1 MRSASRA
8 PVWIPPG
15 SPPVFPDPREFD
27 DNGLI
32 AGGGDLDP
40 ARLVAA
46 YRAGI
51 FPWYNEPPILWWSP
65 NPRAI
70 IDPESLHISRSM
82 RRTLK
87 KTSFTVTTGTALE
100 RVMEQCA
107 KRREGTWLSDE
118 MQDAYLRLAEMGM
131 ATSYEVWDKKQ
142 LVGGLYG
149 VLIGGLYAA
158 ESKFHRRTDASKIAL
173 ICAVTDLFS
182 RGVQLFDVQF
192 ATEHLSTL
200 GVHEVPREAYL
211 AAADRAARAQTTPR
225 VLSDNLL
232 PEVLTKLSLT

>member
-200 GVHEVPREAYL
+200 GVHEVPREVYL

-225 VLSDNLL
+225 ALSDNLL

>member
-211 AAADRAARAQTTPR
+211 AAADRAVRAQTTHR
-225 VLSDNLL
+225 ALSDNLL

>member
-1 MRSASRA
+1 MRTAPRA
-8 PVWIPPG
+8 PVWIPHG
-15 SPPVFPDPREFD
+15 SPPHFPDPRDFD
-27 DNGLI
+27 DHGLI

-40 ARLVAA
+40 ERLVAA
-46 YRAGI
+46 YGAGI

-70 IDPESLHISRSM
+70 ITPDSLHLSRSM
-82 RRTLK
+82 KRTLR
-87 KTSFTVTTGTALE
+87 KTSYTVTTGVALE

-118 MQDAYLRLAEMGM
+118 MQDAYLRLGEMGM

-149 VLIGGLYAA
+149 VQIGGLYAA

-173 ICAVTDLFS
+173 VCAVTDLFT
-182 RGVQLFDVQF
+182 RGVEVFDVQF
-192 ATEHLSTL
+192 VTEHLRTL
-200 GVHEVPREAYL
+200 GVHEVPREEYL
-211 AAADRAARAQTTPR
+211 QAVKRATLGRTAPR
-225 VLSDNLL
+225 QPSENLL
-232 PEVLTKLSLT
+232 PEVLARLALA

>member
-1 MRSASRA
+1 MRPAPRA

-27 DNGLI
+27 DHGLI

-40 ARLVAA
+40 TRLVAA

-65 NPRAI
+65 DPRAI
-70 IDPESLHISRSM
+70 INPESLHISRSM

-87 KTSFTVTTGTALE
+87 NTTFTVTTGTALE

-118 MQDAYLRLAEMGM
+118 MQDAYLRLGEMGM

-192 ATEHLSTL
+192 ATEHLRTL
-200 GVHEVPREAYL
+200 GVHEVSRAAYL
-211 AAADRAARAQTTPR
+211 AAAEKASRAQTKPKTP
-225 VLSDNLL
+225 SDNLL
-232 PEVLTKLSLT
+232 PEVLTKLCLA

>member
-70 IDPESLHISRSM
+70 IDPQSLHISRSM

>member
-1 MRSASRA
+1 MRTAPRA

-15 SPPVFPDPREFD
+15 SYPAFPDPREFD
-27 DNGLI
+27 DHGLI

-40 ARLVAA
+40 ARLIAA

-70 IDPESLHISRSM
+70 ITPESLHLSRSM
-82 RRTLK
+82 RRTLR

-107 KRREGTWLSDE
+107 KRREGTWLTDE
-118 MQDAYLRLAEMGM
+118 MQDAYLRLGEVGM

-158 ESKFHRRTDASKIAL
+158 ESKFHRRPDASKIAL
-173 ICAVTDLFS
+173 ICAVTDLFG

-192 ATEHLSTL
+192 ATEHLRTL
-200 GVHEVPREAYL
+200 GVHEVSREAYL
-211 AAADRAARAQTTPR
+211 TVAEQAARSKIAEKPP
-225 VLSDNLL
+225 SFNLL
-232 PEVLTKLSLT
+232 PEVLAALSLV